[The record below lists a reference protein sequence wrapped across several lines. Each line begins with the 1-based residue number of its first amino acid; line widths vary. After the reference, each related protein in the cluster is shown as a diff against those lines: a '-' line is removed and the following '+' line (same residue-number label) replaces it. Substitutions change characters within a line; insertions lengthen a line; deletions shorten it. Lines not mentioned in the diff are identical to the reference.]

1 VDPVTP
7 ALLVGAARRC
17 RAGIEAIVSGRD
29 LGATPVVAPAGDGYR
44 WCAGCAEAPLGRV
57 ATVATIEPR
66 LAPDGPS
73 DVTTRPVTVDGVLPV
88 PEDRAA

>member
-1 VDPVTP
+1 
-7 ALLVGAARRC
+7 
-17 RAGIEAIVSGRD
+17 
-29 LGATPVVAPAGDGYR
+29 
-44 WCAGCAEAPLGRV
+44 V